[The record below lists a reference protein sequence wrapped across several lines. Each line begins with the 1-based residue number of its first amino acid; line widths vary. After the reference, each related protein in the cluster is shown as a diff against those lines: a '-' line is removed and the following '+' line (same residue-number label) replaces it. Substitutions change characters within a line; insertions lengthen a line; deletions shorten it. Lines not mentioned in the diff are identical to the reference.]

1 MGFRIQSTAEERERK
16 NSKSKTKMACNRGSP
31 PTQVPLRF
39 FGHLGRRVSGEGRR
53 SLDPSKGGAFPAWQ
67 PLCGRFWFWVR
78 LFLGDLFRGPGVI
91 PTLIIRLLAAGFKP
105 FVFVGLGLWTLGG
118 GGFVGTRH
126 VCKTR
131 TKENEPYRSTV
142 LYVRLGREQKK
153 VEEGRGVD
161 KDVKVHN

>member
-78 LFLGDLFRGPGVI
+78 LFLGDLFRGPGVTSQ
-91 PTLIIRLLAAGFKP
+91 PSSSDSWQLVSNPLFLLVWDF
-105 FVFVGLGLWTLGG
+105 GLWGG
-118 GGFVGTRH
+118 EFVGTRH